1 MVSSVDLKHRPVSHS
16 RICGGRNNE
25 AFRHLPDPFQF
36 EFRVCDLPL
45 VQACT
50 AQPDPDLRG
59 SAQIWKHR
67 RILGLGGP
75 SKSCADKKPQKSGQS
90 NPNVPYM

>member
-16 RICGGRNNE
+16 RICGGRSNE

-45 VQACT
+45 VPRSPTPTYVVQL
-50 AQPDPDLRG
+50 QG
-59 SAQIWKHR
+59 
-67 RILGLGGP
+67 
-75 SKSCADKKPQKSGQS
+75 
-90 NPNVPYM
+90 Y